1 MNATVCFCPR
11 MGDGFPRAQLSDER
25 ASVPRHHDSR
35 SGRESWERR
44 EERQERERALRE
56 RKQGKELHEECHED
70 ERRERAVCH
79 VIVSGPRVKWEIATP
94 PRDGGW
100 VPQGPVA

>member
-25 ASVPRHHDSR
+25 ASVPRHQDSR

-56 RKQGKELHEECHED
+56 RKRGEELRKERHED
-70 ERRERAVCH
+70 ERRERAVC
-79 VIVSGPRVKWEIATP
+79 
-94 PRDGGW
+94 
-100 VPQGPVA
+100 